1 MTKIAFATAVL
12 IFSSATAHAESGIA
26 SRYGGDDGLCGGPI
40 ASGRLI
46 ERSGRLNCSALHAAH
61 KTLRF
66 GAMVRVTNL
75 YNRRSVVVEIVD
87 RGPFVRGRIIDV
99 TPAAAHVLGFS
110 GLAPVSLEI
119 VSR

>member
-1 MTKIAFATAVL
+1 MRIAFAAAVL
-12 IFSSATAHAESGIA
+12 LIGSAAHAESGIA

-40 ASGRLI
+40 ASG
-46 ERSGRLNCSALHAAH
+46 GRLDCRALHAAH

-66 GAMVRVTNL
+66 GTMVRVTNMH
-75 YNRRSVVVEIVD
+75 NRRSVTVKIVD

-99 TPAAAHVLGFS
+99 TPAAAHALGFS
-110 GLAPVSLEI
+110 GLVPVILEI